1 MEPLLQLDGNIV
13 SWLNQ
18 GIGRSLILDRAAY
31 VLVSDYF
38 VPLAMCFWTLALWFS
53 GPNPLERRRNQRAVL
68 AAAISLG
75 LANLAILVLNQYL
88 FRARPFTLYEL
99 SNLLYLPTD
108 SSFPSNPAAIA
119 FAMAAA
125 VWLSNRRAALM
136 LFGLAGLWGLVRIYS
151 GLFYPSDVLAGGL
164 IGVGVAYL
172 VVMGMRRIEPVP
184 TWVLAGARFL
194 HLA

>member
-1 MEPLLQLDGNIV
+1 MP
-13 SWLNQ
+13 
-18 GIGRSLILDRAAY
+18 A
-31 VLVSDYF
+31 
-38 VPLAMCFWTLALWFS
+38 
-53 GPNPLERRRNQRAVL
+53 RRNNQRAVL

-75 LANLAILVLNQYL
+75 FANLAILALNQYL
-88 FRARPFTLYEL
+88 FRARPFTVYEL
-99 SNLLYLPTD
+99 SNLLYQPTD

-164 IGVGVAYL
+164 IGVAVAYL
-172 VVMGMRRIEPVP
+172 VVMGMQRIEPVL